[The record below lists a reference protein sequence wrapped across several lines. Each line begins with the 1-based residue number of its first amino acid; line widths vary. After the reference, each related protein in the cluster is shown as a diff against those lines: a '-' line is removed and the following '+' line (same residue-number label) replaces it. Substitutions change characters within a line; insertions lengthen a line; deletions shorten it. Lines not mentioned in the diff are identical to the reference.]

1 MKEVQKVWAEL
12 ADQSKKTEKQELASD
27 VFGELKRR
35 YDKAN
40 GKVSGIKQEIKTVA
54 NHLKAIAKEN
64 GEIARDGEQYVKKA
78 KELGFGDAISA
89 YESMLEAAS
98 DFEKEWGSI
107 SEQIIKAANDI

>member
-12 ADQSKKTEKQELASD
+12 AAQEKKSQKQELASD
-27 VFGELKRR
+27 VFGNLKRR

-54 NHLKAIAKEN
+54 NHLKSIAKEN
-64 GEIARDGEQYVKKA
+64 AEIAREGEQYVKKA

-89 YESMLEAAS
+89 YESMIEAAAS
-98 DFEKEWGSI
+98 FEKEWGAI
-107 SEQIIKAANDI
+107 ADRIIKASNDI